1 MKHPTPPARSASTQR
16 AAARATVPA
25 RLAMAPPSSPL
36 RGARVSQWS
45 GSSAASAVASRRS
58 SVLRHAREYQTTAP
72 PGRLTPSPPR
82 ISLLRRAGNRV
93 SRAAGVGRRRGGCN
107 AAVPRRSAPRRAR
120 RLRRGSSRALE
131 RRRRGR
137 RQPSPPESASAPAAG
152 SPPRRRRRH
161 AVGCAEEGELIG
173 VPWHCTAAEP
183 CGGRPQHGGNAQLR
197 RLQAGSG
204 ARNNCVRAAAAAPS
218 APCGVTARDRARSA
232 RAARG
237 SRGDCGVA
245 L

>member
-1 MKHPTPPARSASTQR
+1 MVRERSVIAGASTRAFSRIKPHTHSTSSDLAFAAGHAQFGGGASVATMPGGSSNRATDESSSHVGAPMKHPTPPARGASTQR
-16 AAARATVPA
+16 AAARATVSA
-25 RLAMAPPSSPL
+25 RLAIAPPSSPL

-45 GSSAASAVASRRS
+45 RSSAVSAVASRWS

-82 ISLLRRAGNRV
+82 ISLLHRAGDRV
-93 SRAAGVGRRRGGCN
+93 PRAAGVGRRRGGCD

-161 AVGCAEEGELIG
+161 AVGGAEGELVG
-173 VPWHCTAAEP
+173 VP
-183 CGGRPQHGGNAQLR
+183 
-197 RLQAGSG
+197 
-204 ARNNCVRAAAAAPS
+204 
-218 APCGVTARDRARSA
+218 
-232 RAARG
+232 
-237 SRGDCGVA
+237 
-245 L
+245 